1 MHNFIVLTMDKLIIP
16 PNPNWFMPS
25 WCHCTPDNGL
35 IYGAMTKI
43 VYVPPKTGNADEIK
57 VVDLKSK

>member
-1 MHNFIVLTMDKLIIP
+1 MDKLIIP

-43 VYVPPKTGNADEIK
+43 VYVPPKTGRSDEIK